1 VFLSIFRNVF
11 RRDVDSLT
19 SERRQKSDV
28 DVDEQKSRQKQE
40 ASSRQHRQT
49 RRSQRN
55 LVAAGK
61 SEKKTIFSK
70 CLGKLTLL
78 HFAKRQL
85 VECQLANN
93 ELKSVVMMSATYK
106 PYLVPRVMSFLPSK
120 PAHRMTS
127 FFFTSK
133 QCICNL
139 ALTTKS

>member
-19 SERRQKSDV
+19 SERRQKSNV

-49 RRSQRN
+49 RRSQGN

-61 SEKKTIFSK
+61 KEITISSK
-70 CLGKLTLL
+70 WLVFAKLTLL

-106 PYLVPRVMSFLPSK
+106 PNLVPKVIVIFAQQACSPNDIILLY
-120 PAHRMTS
+120 
-127 FFFTSK
+127 
-133 QCICNL
+133 I
-139 ALTTKS
+139 

>member
-49 RRSQRN
+49 RRSQGN

-61 SEKKTIFSK
+61 KNNYLFQVTGI
-70 CLGKLTLL
+70 
-78 HFAKRQL
+78 RQTD
-85 VECQLANN
+85 A
-93 ELKSVVMMSATYK
+93 
-106 PYLVPRVMSFLPSK
+106 
-120 PAHRMTS
+120 TS
-127 FFFTSK
+127 FG
-133 QCICNL
+133 
-139 ALTTKS
+139 